1 MIFAPLRASRLTSSS
16 VGLCSLTSPPMT
28 SAAAASAP
36 AAASAASRGLFFLF
50 EGVDRCGKTTQARRL
65 CEALAAAGE
74 RCELLRFPDRAS
86 ATGQLLDRYLQ
97 RQLELDDRAVH
108 LLFSANRWEASAR
121 LAGLLRAGVHVVVD
135 RYAHSGVCFSSAKP
149 ASGAP
154 PPNGALALEWCKAP
168 DAGLPMPDVLLFMDV
183 PLEKAAARGGFGG
196 ERYETPELQAAVRE
210 RFAALRAEVEAVGAA
225 VAGASEWVNVDA
237 AGSIEDIGAH
247 ILGLAQR
254 AVAAARAEAEA
265 GSARPLR
272 GLWRGEVLA

>member
-1 MIFAPLRASRLTSSS
+1 MAAAPL
-16 VGLCSLTSPPMT
+16 P
-28 SAAAASAP
+28 SA
-36 AAASAASRGLFFLF
+36 RGLFFLF

-74 RCELLRFPDRAS
+74 RCELMRFPDRAS
-86 ATGQLLDRYLQ
+86 PTGQLLDRYLQ

-135 RYAHSGVCFSSAKP
+135 RFAHSGVAFSSAKP

-154 PPNGALALEWCKAP
+154 PPNGAALALEWCKAP
-168 DAGLPMPDVLLFMDV
+168 DAGLPMPDVLLFMDI

-196 ERYETPELQAAVRE
+196 ERYETPEMQAAVRA

-225 VAGASEWVNVDA
+225 VAGASEWANVDA
-237 AGSIEDIGAH
+237 AASIEEVGAH
-247 ILGLAQR
+247 IFALAQR
-254 AVAAARAEAEA
+254 TLAAARAEAEA
-265 GSARPLR
+265 GAPRPLR
-272 GLWRGEVLA
+272 ALWKGDVLA

>member
-1 MIFAPLRASRLTSSS
+1 M
-16 VGLCSLTSPPMT
+16 
-28 SAAAASAP
+28 
-36 AAASAASRGLFFLF
+36 ASAASPSSRGLFFLF

-135 RYAHSGVCFSSAKP
+135 RYAHSGVAFSSAKP
-149 ASGAP
+149 ATGAP

-183 PLEKAAARGGFGG
+183 PLEKAAARGGVGG
-196 ERYETPELQAAVRE
+196 ER
-210 RFAALRAEVEAVGAA
+210 
-225 VAGASEWVNVDA
+225 
-237 AGSIEDIGAH
+237 
-247 ILGLAQR
+247 
-254 AVAAARAEAEA
+254 
-265 GSARPLR
+265 
-272 GLWRGEVLA
+272 

>member
-1 MIFAPLRASRLTSSS
+1 M
-16 VGLCSLTSPPMT
+16 
-28 SAAAASAP
+28 AASASSP
-36 AAASAASRGLFFLF
+36 SSRGLFFLF

-65 CEALAAAGE
+65 CEALAGAGE

-86 ATGQLLDRYLQ
+86 ATGALLDRYLQ

-121 LAGLLRAGVHVVVD
+121 LAALLRAGVHVVVD

-149 ASGAP
+149 ARDALA
-154 PPNGALALEWCKAP
+154 PPNGAALSLEWCKAP
-168 DAGLPMPDVLLFMDV
+168 DAGLPMPDVLLFMDI

-196 ERYETPELQAAVRE
+196 ERYETPEMQAAVRL

-225 VAGASEWVNVDA
+225 VPGASEWANIDA
-237 AGSIEDIGAH
+237 AGTIDDVGAH
-247 ILGLAQR
+247 ILALAQR

-265 GSARPLR
+265 GRARPMR
-272 GLWRGEVLA
+272 ALWQGDVLA